1 MLIWGSKGE
10 VADLGVQATHNCPT
24 CERDRP
30 FKLALQY
37 KVHHIW
43 YLFKWVTQK
52 QYMLVCDICHRATKL
67 EAKDVEPKL
76 ARHPIPFLS
85 RYGWT
90 LLVGLIAVVV
100 AFSSFEGQ
108 QRDTR
113 TAELLGAPRANDLY
127 VVNVAKLLKNP
138 ESSLMYGVMRVKS
151 VQGGEIEFDV
161 PTATYSKAAAAT
173 KDISRGKVL
182 SADYF
187 ASRTLS
193 LPIAEV
199 QALRNDGA
207 IHSVERN

>member
-52 QYMLVCDICHRATKL
+52 QYMLVCDVCQRGAKL
-67 EAKDVEPKL
+67 EAKEVEPKL
-76 ARHPIPFLS
+76 ARHPVPFLS

-90 LLVGLIAVVV
+90 FLAALVVV
-100 AFSSFEGQ
+100 VIAFSSLEGH

-113 TAELLGAPRANDLY
+113 TAELLGAPRVNDLY
-127 VVNVAKLLKNP
+127 VVNVAKLLKDP
-138 ESSLMYGVMRVKS
+138 DSSFMYGVMRVRS
-151 VQGGEIEFDV
+151 VRGGEIEFDV
-161 PTATYSKAAAAT
+161 PGVTYNKASGAT
-173 KDISRGKVL
+173 KDISRGKVA
-182 SADYF
+182 SPDYF
-187 ASRTLS
+187 APKTLV
-193 LPIAEV
+193 LPVAEV
-199 QALRNDGA
+199 QALRADGA
-207 IHSVERN
+207 IYLVERS

>member
-1 MLIWGSKGE
+1 MLVWGSKGE

-52 QYMLVCDICHRATKL
+52 QYMLVCDVCHRGTKL
-67 EAKDVEPKL
+67 EAKQVEPKL
-76 ARHPIPFLS
+76 TRHPIPFLS

-90 LLVGLIAVVV
+90 FLAGLIAVVV

-127 VVNVAKLLKNP
+127 VVNVAKLLKDP

-151 VQGGEIEFDV
+151 VQGDQIEFDV
-161 PTATYSKAAAAT
+161 PTVTYNKAAGAT
-173 KDISRGKVL
+173 KDISRGKVS

-187 ASRTLS
+187 APRTLS

-199 QALRNDGA
+199 RALRNDGA
-207 IHSVERN
+207 VHSVERN